1 MKPAPRRGLPIFEA
15 AVQVFSEKGF
25 ANTSIDEVAQRAG
38 VAKGTI
44 YYNYR
49 SKKGLFVA
57 LIEEGIERLE
67 KVINRELARRD
78 EVIAQLQAVITA
90 HFSFFDEHRDY
101 CRLLLS
107 EVWGLG
113 HRWEKQVERLR
124 TGPIRAIRN
133 VLERGQAAGVIR
145 RDIEVESAAVALFG
159 AVAVTAL
166 NWVLFQGRSRFDEVA
181 HTLKGIFLR
190 GCQAHAAD
198 KGKETPVNGW
208 EPAARPV
215 GV

>member
-1 MKPAPRRGLPIFEA
+1 MLKKLTL
-15 AVQVFSEKGF
+15 VFSTEYK
-25 ANTSIDEVAQRAG
+25 
-38 VAKGTI
+38 
-44 YYNYR
+44 
-49 SKKGLFVA
+49 
-57 LIEEGIERLE
+57 
-67 KVINRELARRD
+67 
-78 EVIAQLQAVITA
+78 
-90 HFSFFDEHRDY
+90 DY

-145 RDIEVESAAVALFG
+145 RDIEVESADVALFG

-166 NWVLFQGRSRFDEVA
+166 NWVLFQGSTRFDEVA

-198 KGKETPVNGW
+198 KGRETPVNGW